1 MLETGRPSSTQPVVA
16 RTRHRPGWGR
26 WAWRGLWAAVLL
38 VLFVF
43 PFYWVI
49 VTSLNGANQVFQF
62 PPPFLPHWVWFNY
75 RWAWS
80 AAPWLH
86 YFLNTVFIAGL
97 TTLLVLITSLFAG
110 YAFGTLRFPGRNVL
124 FLAFLGIMMVPQTV
138 LLVPDYII
146 MTDIHWI
153 NTYWA
158 QIVPW
163 GASVFGIFL
172 LRQFFLTLPVELR
185 EAASLDGAT
194 PRRFLWQV
202 ALPLAKPALVTIGL
216 YVFLGSWNS
225 FLWPYIMTNGPAV
238 QPVEVGLATFLGTN
252 GTNWTGLS
260 AAVVFTTLPVMILFL
275 MAQRQFMEGASS
287 AAQGLKG

>member
-1 MLETGRPSSTQPVVA
+1 MTA
-16 RTRHRPGWGR
+16 RNVRKG
-26 WAWRGLWAAVLL
+26 GLWLLSLILGGAFLFPLYVDVITSMDTARDLFTFPPHLTPDFNFHPYAVLWSMAPWPLFFVNTILITGLTIAIALATSVLAAYALSFLRFKARELIFMALIL
-38 VLFVF
+38 VLMI
-43 PFYWVI
+43 PFE
-49 VTSLNGANQVFQF
+49 SL
-62 PPPFLPHWVWFNY
+62 
-75 RWAWS
+75 
-80 AAPWLH
+80 
-86 YFLNTVFIAGL
+86 
-97 TTLLVLITSLFAG
+97 LI
-110 YAFGTLRFPGRNVL
+110 PN
-124 FLAFLGIMMVPQTV
+124 
-138 LLVPDYII
+138 YII
-146 MTDIHWI
+146 LHMMNLI